1 MGRSSGGPPWVP
13 SGSVV
18 VAPGT
23 TSLLL
28 RGTRRALIDRAVARQ
43 DKGNDMHP
51 TRDLDEAGGRPVI
64 RPSSTATSEWPR
76 SDSIQVA
83 DTRQAFVQARSKPLT
98 VTLSQRTWN
107 GLSLG
112 APFADRSLG
121 EDMEPAVPVES
132 GAHVTLKGN
141 ARELRIPAGSRIR
154 AGSLET

>member
-1 MGRSSGGPPWVP
+1 L
-13 SGSVV
+13 

-23 TSLLL
+23 SSLLL
-28 RGTRRALIDRAVARQ
+28 RGTRRALIDPAVARL

-98 VTLSQRTWN
+98 VTLSQRSWK

-112 APFADRSLG
+112 APFADRSFG
-121 EDMEPAVPVES
+121 EHTDPA
-132 GAHVTLKGN
+132 
-141 ARELRIPAGSRIR
+141 IPAQYGTHVR
-154 AGSLET
+154 